1 MAVSKGNL
9 IDAFFNALSLVDGV
23 GELVDAFKYLKDG
36 NAKQGV
42 PLMIQ
47 AAPKLAILIGT

>member
-1 MAVSKGNL
+1 MAIWERNP
-9 IDAFFNALSLVDGV
+9 IDAFFYALSLVDGV
-23 GELVDAFKYLKDG
+23 GELVDAFKYLKNG